1 MKLIKDLTHRNIK
14 VEIVDQGVIILKCYL
29 ACCNAMIVLDN
40 VEKAD
45 KLDAFLS
52 IRDVLSSNSLIIVT
66 SRDKHA
72 LLCSEIA
79 DSSIYKLTGMNRAH
93 SQELFCSYAFNQPH
107 PPPGFIDL
115 VVWFVRACDGLSLS
129 LKVTGALL
137 CGRDDTY
144 WKELLN
150 DFHKIPPADIRETL
164 KISYNSLD
172 QEYQQIFLDMACF
185 SIGEDMDTAKRIWGA
200 VGVSNLESKC
210 LLELDSGKRIKM
222 HDQVRDMGRYTAAER
237 SMPHRLWCHAT
248 NNNNVDKL
256 FEESS
261 WSVSDSNIPL
271 WFKIFK
277 VVLFNARSVPWILSI
292 FYFYD

>member
-1 MKLIKDLTHRNIK
+1 
-14 VEIVDQGVIILKCYL
+14 VIIVKRYL

-45 KLDAFLS
+45 QLDAFLP

-115 VVWFVRACDGLSLS
+115 VERFVRACDGLPLS

-200 VGVSNLESKC
+200 VGISNLESKC